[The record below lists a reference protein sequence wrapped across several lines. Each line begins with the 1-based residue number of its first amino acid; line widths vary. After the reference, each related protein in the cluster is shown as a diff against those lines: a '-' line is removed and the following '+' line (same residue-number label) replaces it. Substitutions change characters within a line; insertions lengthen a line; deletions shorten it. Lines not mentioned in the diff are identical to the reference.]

1 MVSMATINLVHLTS
15 RTFISQVR
23 DDWVLFVHSH
33 TQSGPLPQLH
43 HRVSSSAE
51 LWSDFTTI
59 TPALKLPW
67 PGFHIIS
74 SCQRN
79 GCSRWGSLSFS
90 TCECRQPYQSPLL
103 CWERIFIADNMC
115 ILFITF
121 LQNFY
126 VLILFS
132 NHIIFQ
138 RIGKSGNLFSLINEK
153 KHSKTLVLCTYKKN
167 IKGTICCGSLLLKP
181 HIWYSVPFAMEMGRT
196 LCSYGNGDLLFSA
209 VLTAHSDMSN
219 CNKPVALP

>member
-1 MVSMATINLVHLTS
+1 MQRVEEKMNLTRAIWALLSSIDCWACFFPSLFWESKSFMVSMATINLVYLTS

-23 DDWVLFVHSH
+23 DNWVLFAHSH

-51 LWSDFTTI
+51 LWSDFTAI

-90 TCECRQPYQSPLL
+90 TCECRQTYQSPLV

-138 RIGKSGNLFSLINEK
+138 RIGKSGNLLSLINEK
-153 KHSKTLVLCTYKKN
+153 YTL
-167 IKGTICCGSLLLKP
+167 
-181 HIWYSVPFAMEMGRT
+181 
-196 LCSYGNGDLLFSA
+196 
-209 VLTAHSDMSN
+209 
-219 CNKPVALP
+219 